1 MRKKGI
7 DGFNETRCAV
17 VKHERVARRQLMSRR
32 ITSSATAERSK
43 KNKKRK
49 RTKKGRI
56 KKITHN
62 WVINH
67 FQLIHREKN

>member
-1 MRKKGI
+1 MRKKKGI

-43 KNKKRK
+43 RKKKTHKKN
-49 RTKKGRI
+49 KKGRI
-56 KKITHN
+56 KI
-62 WVINH
+62 IG
-67 FQLIHREKN
+67 